1 MSDVRLI
8 FSVQAVRAFLY
19 GFSSIIIGSSLAASG
34 LDTTAVGAIFTAMLV
49 GMAISSL
56 AVGRWGERFGRR
68 RTYIGLLLVMGLAG
82 AIFALTGSLP
92 VLILAALTGTLSTD
106 PNESGPITTV
116 EQSMLASTPPR
127 ERSQVYGRYNAVAYL
142 AGAVGALA
150 AGGPSALRDFIPA
163 IPPDQRWLL
172 VMPVGAV
179 VCAVYA
185 MRLSRSVEVPAEVQ
199 PEARGLRRSRT
210 MVQRLAGLFAL
221 DAFAGGFIV
230 GSFIVFWF
238 GREFG
243 ADAAL
248 MGLVFFG
255 VGLLQAASSV
265 LAGWLGERFGLL
277 NTMVFSHLPSNL
289 LLVLIPLAPTLGW
302 AIALLL
308 GRSVLSQMDVP
319 ARQAYV
325 AALVDPEERTAAA
338 GLHECG
344 ATPRPA
350 VRAGARHRVD
360 GDGGRDPVPRRR
372 RPEGGVRRG
381 SVLHVP
387 PSAAAGGVGR
397 EPSLD
402 RARRAHQSSSPVA
415 RAASWRMPAVKNWS
429 TSLVV
434 LAVTFVSALAITMAL
449 VLLIVQDRGATT
461 ATGPTDT
468 PVPTIAADTV
478 PPHTGGSLTVSGD
491 QEGAFNLDHDSYDVG
506 IEPDFERGFAHVE
519 FGRFGLTGESGA
531 IYFAPEPLAVEQIDF
546 DGLAFYPDPD
556 ACTITAGELNPAI
569 GVASAHLQCPSLT
582 DIRDSGTISLDGA
595 VALPGRSPRP
605 SRRPAAIGWR
615 GPGRHRD
622 PRVQRRP
629 GPRAGGAERGD
640 GAAGDVPLRR
650 RREIV
655 PRARARPGVAGDLP
669 DVHRRRRRAVRHR
682 RRCVRG
688 HPLRARPAG
697 SDHDRHGAL
706 DHVRRPRSREPRGA
720 SASTRRW

>member
-1 MSDVRLI
+1 LSDVRLI

-34 LDTTAVGAIFTAMLV
+34 FDATAVGAIFTAMLV

-68 RTYIGLLLVMGLAG
+68 RTYIALLLVMGLAG
-82 AIFALTGSLP
+82 AIFAITGLLP

-116 EQSMLASTPPR
+116 EQAMLASTPPR

-142 AGAVGALA
+142 AGAVGALS

-172 VMPVGAV
+172 VMPIGAV

-265 LAGWLGERFGLL
+265 LAGSLGQRFGLL

-338 GLHECG
+338 GYTN
-344 ATPRPA
+344 A
-350 VRAGARHRVD
+350 ARHLV
-360 GDGGRDPVPRRR
+360 
-372 RPEGGVRRG
+372 RPFGPALATASMGM
-381 SVLHVP
+381 
-387 PSAAAGGVGR
+387 AAGI
-397 EPSLD
+397 PFL
-402 RARRAHQSSSPVA
+402 VA
-415 RAASWRMPAVKNWS
+415 GGLKAV
-429 TSLVV
+429 
-434 LAVTFVSALAITMAL
+434 
-449 VLLIVQDRGATT
+449 
-461 ATGPTDT
+461 
-468 PVPTIAADTV
+468 
-478 PPHTGGSLTVSGD
+478 
-491 QEGAFNLDHDSYDVG
+491 YDV
-506 IEPDFERGFAHVE
+506 A
-519 FGRFGLTGESGA
+519 L
-531 IYFAPEPLAVEQIDF
+531 YFTFRRVRLPEE
-546 DGLAFYPDPD
+546 
-556 ACTITAGELNPAI
+556 
-569 GVASAHLQCPSLT
+569 
-582 DIRDSGTISLDGA
+582 
-595 VALPGRSPRP
+595 
-605 SRRPAAIGWR
+605 
-615 GPGRHRD
+615 
-622 PRVQRRP
+622 
-629 GPRAGGAERGD
+629 
-640 GAAGDVPLRR
+640 
-650 RREIV
+650 
-655 PRARARPGVAGDLP
+655 
-669 DVHRRRRRAVRHR
+669 
-682 RRCVRG
+682 
-688 HPLRARPAG
+688 
-697 SDHDRHGAL
+697 
-706 DHVRRPRSREPRGA
+706 
-720 SASTRRW
+720 